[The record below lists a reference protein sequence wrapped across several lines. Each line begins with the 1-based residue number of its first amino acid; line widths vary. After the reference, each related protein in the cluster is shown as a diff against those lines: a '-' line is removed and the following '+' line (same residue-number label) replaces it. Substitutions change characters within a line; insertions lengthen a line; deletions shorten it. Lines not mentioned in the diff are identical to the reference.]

1 VKYYVELK
9 EKRKTYGGNDRD
21 RGPMG

>member
-1 VKYYVELK
+1 VKLK
-9 EKRKTYGGNDRD
+9 EKRKTYGENDRD